1 MTFFVYRLTN
11 LRRHFLCIILLAMHV
26 PTVFAQAEHTDTA
39 VQARFPAY
47 QVEIIASALHFPWSL
62 AFLPDGKL
70 LVTERSGQLRM
81 VDHGVLSTP
90 IAGLPE
96 DIYVKS
102 QGGLL
107 DVVLH
112 PDYLQNGWL
121 YLSYASGTD
130 EHNALTLMRAKLDG
144 LRLVEQQVLF
154 RVSPDKDTP
163 VHFAGRMAFLP
174 DNTLLLTSGDGFDY
188 REKAQLKNSL
198 LGKIVRLM
206 DDGSVPLDNPFVAPS
221 EVSAEADYDP
231 RLSPYIYSIGHRNP
245 QGIVY
250 DATRNTV
257 FAHEHGP
264 AGGDE
269 INIIE
274 RGYNYGW
281 PVITNGLDY
290 SGARISPFTTYPN
303 MQQPWLDWTPS
314 IAPSGMA
321 VYQGDM
327 FTGLKGDMLVTS
339 LKFKQVYWL
348 HMAGMQIVQQQTLFG
363 DIGQRLR
370 DIRVHPDG
378 SIYLLTD
385 SNEGQILRISAPMP

>member
-1 MTFFVYRLTN
+1 MIFFVYRLTR
-11 LRRHFLCIILLAMHV
+11 LRRFFLFISASLMHV
-26 PTVFAQAEHTDTA
+26 PLLFAQAEQTNTP
-39 VQARFPAY
+39 VQATFPAY
-47 QVEIIASALHFPWSL
+47 QVETIATALHFPWSL

-70 LVTERSGQLRM
+70 LVTERTGQLRM
-81 VDHGVLSTP
+81 VDNGELSAP

-107 DVVLH
+107 DVILH
-112 PDYLQNGWL
+112 PNYQQNGWL

-144 LRLVEQQVLF
+144 LSLVEQQVLF

-163 VHFAGRMAFLP
+163 VHFAGRMTFLP

-206 DDGSVPLDNPFVAPS
+206 DDGSVPLDNPFVAAN
-221 EVSAEADYDP
+221 EVLADADYDP
-231 RLSPYIYSIGHRNP
+231 VLSPYIYSLGHRNP
-245 QGIVY
+245 QGIAY
-250 DATRNTV
+250 DVTRKVV

-274 RGYNYGW
+274 SGHNYGW

-290 SGARISPFTTYPN
+290 SGARISPFTTYAN

-321 VYQGDM
+321 IYQGTM
-327 FTGLKGDMLVTS
+327 FADLQGDILVTS

-348 HMAGMQIVQQQTLFG
+348 HMAGMEIVQQSTLFSE
-363 DIGQRLR
+363 IGQRLR

-385 SNEGQILRISAPMP
+385 SNEGQILRISAQTP